1 MPVAFEWAGEPVELF
16 AARGA
21 LLRRHRT
28 LLVADL
34 HLGKARAFRRQ
45 GVPVPGGTTQETLGR
60 LSALVRA
67 SAPERLVC
75 LGDLLHSRDAQGSA
89 ALEEFARWRA
99 AHAQL
104 ALTLVRGNH
113 DAHAGDPPAALAMD
127 MADEPLALGAI
138 ALCHHPRR
146 AAVAVAAPA
155 PATLRVTPGAR
166 SFMDEAIA
174 HAGADRPAAPPAA
187 RRARASMRGADAG
200 RPRIAGHE
208 HPCVG
213 VHGATDSLRLPCFHF
228 TPDVAVLPAFGA
240 FTGMHA
246 VRRVPGDRVWAV
258 VDDHTLMEVGGGG
271 VWPAA

>member
-1 MPVAFEWAGEPVELF
+1 MPIAFEWAGEPVELF

-21 LLRRHRT
+21 LLSRHRT

-34 HLGKARAFRRQ
+34 HLGKARTFRRR

-60 LSALVRA
+60 LSALVRQA
-67 SAPERLVC
+67 APERLVC
-75 LGDLLHSRDAQGSA
+75 LGDLLHAREAQGSA

-113 DAHAGDPPAALAMD
+113 DAHAGDPPAALG
-127 MADEPLALGAI
+127 MATEDEPFVLGAI

-146 AAVAVAAPA
+146 AAAAAPA

-166 SFMDEAIA
+166 SFMEEAIA
-174 HAGADRPAAPPAA
+174 HAGADLAAAPPP
-187 RRARASMRGADAG
+187 RRPRASARAADDG
-200 RPRIAGHE
+200 RARIAGHE
-208 HPCVG
+208 HPCIG
-213 VHGATDSLRLPCFHF
+213 VHGATDRLRLPCFHF
-228 TPDVAVLPAFGA
+228 APDTAVLPAFGA

-271 VWPAA
+271 GRPAA